1 WSVPGT
7 PWHTAPGRVPGE
19 VRRPT
24 SWASLRCSG
33 TEPSWPPCEDRSP
46 CARSAIRRVF
56 YRLLLLLNLEV
67 LHRFGKLTDLLGKV
81 TRGAQ
86 QLVPDLRAVGYI
98 NADRLATDLRAE
110 LFQVRNG
117 DALHVLQDV
126 ASHQLQ
132 HDVLQQLVRR
142 LVVLIKQSAVG
153 LRLGLE
159 SLAEVRVVQTRDAHF
174 SA

>member
-1 WSVPGT
+1 
-7 PWHTAPGRVPGE
+7 
-19 VRRPT
+19 
-24 SWASLRCSG
+24 
-33 TEPSWPPCEDRSP
+33 
-46 CARSAIRRVF
+46 RSAIRRVF

-86 QLVPDLRAVGYI
+86 QLVPDLRAVGHV

-110 LFQVRNG
+110 LFQIRNG

-159 SLAEVRVVQTRDAHF
+159 SLAEVWVVQTRDAHF
-174 SA
+174 SATADRLPNAFDLSNFVGEETGENHLTILSITVSTLHKRPTYH